1 MTTTIEAPAVSQD
14 DLDYFTENFTMQ
26 GLKYIRLELIREM
39 DFRRG
44 EIGRLTDE
52 VKRIQDRLRWYTDG
66 MEGQREELKNINAA
80 MEHLKTVSKGK

>member
-1 MTTTIEAPAVSQD
+1 MTTTEAPTVSQD
-14 DLDYFTENFTMQ
+14 NIDYFIENFSMQ

-52 VKRIQDRLRWYTDG
+52 LKPIQDRLRWYTDG
-66 MEGQREELKNINAA
+66 MEGQRLELNNINAA